1 MEFILI
7 IVILIGFFAWEQIQ
21 PLINLPI
28 INLTIINI
36 ALILLW
42 LIILLGA
49 ILIFINLLKF
59 FLNNT
64 LLFSPSKWQ
73 KSWVCFGLI
82 RFALTFSLFYILY
95 IHPTPRTST
104 PIFNDFSIIEFFVF
118 SFFSLGIYTFLS
130 PLYLFWEI
138 RKITKENLECMDYQK
153 FCANLDPV
161 AHKLGLYKIIK

>member
-7 IVILIGFFAWEQIQ
+7 IVMLIGFFAWEQMH

-36 ALILLW
+36 ASILLW

-49 ILIFINLLKF
+49 ILIFLNLLKF

-64 LLFSPSKWQ
+64 LLFSPSKWR
-73 KSWVCFGLI
+73 KSWVYFGLI

-95 IHPTPRTST
+95 VYPTPRTLT
-104 PIFNDFSIIEFFVF
+104 PIFNDFSIFEVFVF

-130 PLYLFWEI
+130 PLYLLWEI
-138 RKITKENLECMDYQK
+138 RKITEENLKCIDYEK

-161 AHKLGLYKIIK
+161 AHKLGLYKLTK

>member
-7 IVILIGFFAWEQIQ
+7 IVMLIGFFAWEQIQ

-28 INLTIINI
+28 INLTIMNI

-118 SFFSLGIYTFLS
+118 SFFFIRHLYFFIAPLPFLGNS
-130 PLYLFWEI
+130 KNNQ
-138 RKITKENLECMDYQK
+138 RKSRVY
-153 FCANLDPV
+153 
-161 AHKLGLYKIIK
+161 GLPKILCEFRPSSSQVRFI